1 MDKKGKTAKDS
12 VIAVQD
18 DKIKALVIADD
29 SAEQAGNIAEQSWVA
44 FISEAGKQWGKLL
57 WKDAGNMLFVGKNGM
72 KIFEIQAD
80 ELAEKL
86 RMGQAAIVK
95 MNEKTITER
104 VLTELMG
111 L

>member
-1 MDKKGKTAKDS
+1 M
-12 VIAVQD
+12 
-18 DKIKALVIADD
+18 
-29 SAEQAGNIAEQSWVA
+29 
-44 FISEAGKQWGKLL
+44 L

-72 KIFEIQAD
+72 KMFEIQAD

-95 MNEKTITER
+95 VNEKTITER